1 MLIFKIYGIIRLSKN
16 IIGTNETI
24 FSHNVLLNGRQVLSL
39 YKAFANSSLVNKELW
54 KSSVSKIIQPA
65 GFPAGLLGTLMKVV
79 LSLMKNVLA
88 PSTKSFLIL
97 LGLTA
102 AASAANEE
110 VFGKMLQSGASD
122 SEKTTIIIWNEEK
135 KDAIKLVKS
144 LEDSELLIKCVIQTT
159 ENETKEKIQVFFML
173 LGASG
178 ASFF

>member
-1 MLIFKIYGIIRLSKN
+1 MLIFKIYGVIKLSKN
-16 IIGTNETI
+16 IIGTNEII

-65 GFPAGLLGTLMKVV
+65 RFPAGLLGTLMKVV

-102 AASAANEE
+102 AASAGNEE
-110 VFGKMLQSGASD
+110 IFGKMLQSGASD
-122 SEKTTIIIWNEEK
+122 SEKTTIIIRNEEK
-135 KDAIKLVKS
+135 KDVIKLVKS
-144 LEDSELLIKCVIQTT
+144 LEDSELLIKCVTQTT
-159 ENETKEKIQVFFML
+159 ENETKEKRQVFL
-173 LGASG
+173 CY
-178 ASFF
+178 

>member
-54 KSSVSKIIQPA
+54 KYSVSKIIQPA

-110 VFGKMLQSGASD
+110 IFGKMLQSGASD
-122 SEKTTIIIWNEEK
+122 SEKTTIIIRNEEK
-135 KDAIKLVKS
+135 KDVIKLVKS
-144 LEDSELLIKCVIQTT
+144 LEDSELLIKCVTQTT
-159 ENETKEKIQVFFML
+159 ENETKEKRQVFL
-173 LGASG
+173 CY
-178 ASFF
+178 